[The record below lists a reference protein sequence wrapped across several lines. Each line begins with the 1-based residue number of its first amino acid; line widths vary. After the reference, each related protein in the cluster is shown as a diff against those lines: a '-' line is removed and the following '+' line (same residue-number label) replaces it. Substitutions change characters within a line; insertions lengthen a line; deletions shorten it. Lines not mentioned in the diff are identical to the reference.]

1 VTRVGHPSDVAARR
15 GRSGGNRRNVP
26 AVSRRFEAGEAPDI
40 RPRLDGQELVGTP
53 VQFYRRKVL
62 GMPGVCGLWVGGRPV
77 YDVNVFDAAG
87 FPIGRIEPETAIAER
102 MYDELRR
109 VLIAE
114 DIHA

>member
-1 VTRVGHPSDVAARR
+1 MCRVGG
-15 GRSGGNRRNVP
+15 GRSADDSRTVP
-26 AVSRRFEAGEAPDI
+26 TVSRRFEAGRAPDI

-87 FPIGRIEPETAIAER
+87 YPIGRIEAETAIAER

>member
-1 VTRVGHPSDVAARR
+1 MTDT
-15 GRSGGNRRNVP
+15 
-26 AVSRRFEAGEAPDI
+26 AGINLSSLGDQ
-40 RPRLDGQELVGTP
+40 G
-53 VQFYRRKVL
+53 VL
-62 GMPGVCGLWVGGRPV
+62 FDDGRPV

>member
-1 VTRVGHPSDVAARR
+1 MTWLRDGV
-15 GRSGGNRRNVP
+15 RSACNRRNVP